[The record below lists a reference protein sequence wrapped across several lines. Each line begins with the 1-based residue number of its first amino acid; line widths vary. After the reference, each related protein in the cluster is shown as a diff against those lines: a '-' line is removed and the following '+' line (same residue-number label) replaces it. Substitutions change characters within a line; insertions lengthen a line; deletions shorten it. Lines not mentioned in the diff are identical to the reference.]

1 MGVPISGLDR
11 AVFAA
16 VAVVIGLR
24 MAAYRGAARIPGLRG
39 AADAALVRK
48 IRALLQRYGHAE
60 FTTDAGAYRP
70 TQGVR
75 AAA

>member
-1 MGVPISGLDR
+1 MLHILKVTS
-11 AVFAA
+11 
-16 VAVVIGLR
+16 VV
-24 MAAYRGAARIPGLRG
+24 
-39 AADAALVRK
+39 
-48 IRALLQRYGHAE
+48 RALLQLYGHAE